1 MKERA
6 SHPGLSEVVMSGI
19 LVLILL
25 SFLFF
30 SSLTM
35 SMNVVMFGI
44 VLLVVIFLAYV
55 SAIWKEDALD
65 EREEHHRL
73 LASRFGYLVG
83 AGILIIAAV
92 VQLFNHE
99 IDAWIIYVLIG
110 MILSKSAARL
120 YFKKMS

>member
-1 MKERA
+1 MKHRA
-6 SHPGLSEVVMSGI
+6 PHSGLSEVVMSSILVGI
-19 LVLILL
+19 LLC
-25 SFLFF
+25 FLFF

-35 SMNVVMFGI
+35 PMNVVMFCV
-44 VLLVVIFLAYV
+44 VLLVVIFLAYA
-55 SAIWKEDALD
+55 SAIWKEDVLD

-83 AGILIIAAV
+83 AAILIVAAV